1 MPNVNFLFDIVVT
14 RLLCPNEKIENPEK
28 CQVNVVFNKQSIS
41 ITSSRI
47 NVPDFN
53 AARRLEFASDPEM
66 LRHVLEKAGMPI
78 TARYGGIALG
88 NGKLIFPEIVL
99 NKIDIGMNDLMHA
112 DTCELMR
119 NDQKIGIVELLCRLT
134 IKCDEMV
141 SGSDERPKTCADVS
155 NAINKQDIMFLMS
168 TADPCTVPQGLC
180 NNVSE
185 SEEGDARLRLDIDR
199 YRSMNSKVDPSSIEE
214 TEPEVIS
221 CNVLRKVTDHYVG
234 VIDSVAK
241 KIKELEPSFSPS
253 CQPGEPR
260 PTNEMGD
267 MPSNFA
273 TADCTIPISV
283 GDMEKQGNKA
293 IRFCPV
299 CLYSMSWLPKYA
311 CCPNCGAKPMPVV
324 KESSRTKLTAS
335 NIVNEVLVKPQASL
349 GAEDFCVDPCKAKL
363 NEECPDDAND
373 NCSASRCTC
382 KGGKKCAHCRI
393 RKLCADIF
401 ADKPDSKQHCPI
413 VEPESDEDFC
423 VIAETETNCRPYLVR
438 VFSELRDLY
447 QINDNKK
454 ATELQTRCTQSL
466 ITMKSKRSI
475 AAKLLKKSGRAASMG
490 ALTDKNYAGVPIK
503 LGHKTCV
510 NQNKIVS
517 RRHGWN
523 WTSSSQAREH
533 GWRPGAIARPTS
545 NVMKFFLHHETR
557 KSVYNLCQKVLDQN
571 KNRKRVHQPV
581 LSVSKKN
588 GETFVTL
595 RPLRTLG
602 IEQHPIVFK
611 IVKSDLAKALR
622 EIRRSLKDK
631 GFAKCSCHQTL
642 RLCTC
647 RSDQDKQDLN
657 RALIREC
664 KKHQMPS
671 CEDHLILTDT
681 SESELEFN
689 LEITPPAGTKK
700 PIKRSKS
707 RIVNRSTQTSKTD
720 RNIKQYKYPI
730 DQSPYYR
737 AFDCAVGE
745 RYMGTAFGALTE
757 NVFEDGIFG
766 YRGGGQ
772 HGHPVP
778 PKNQKIWG
786 PKPGA
791 PLRLR
796 NKKSLSGKAWK
807 DLSPKILSKMRKMTK
822 N

>member
-1 MPNVNFLFDIVVT
+1 MVT
-14 RLLCPNEKIENPEK
+14 TLPQQIGKHSLSGHDNND
-28 CQVNVVFNKQSIS
+28 Q
-41 ITSSRI
+41 
-47 NVPDFN
+47 
-53 AARRLEFASDPEM
+53 FASDPET
-66 LRHVLEKAGMPI
+66 LRQGLEKAGMPLLV
-78 TARYGGIALG
+78 RYGGNLIG

-112 DTCELMR
+112 DTCELKR
-119 NDQKIGIVELLCRLT
+119 NDQKVGIVELLCRIT

-141 SGSDERPKTCADVS
+141 SGSDERPKTCADLNSV
-155 NAINKQDIMFLMS
+155 INKQDIMFLMS
-168 TADPCTVPQGLC
+168 TADPCAKHQELC

-199 YRSMNSKVDPSSIEE
+199 YRSMNSRVDPSTIEE
-214 TEPEVIS
+214 PEPEVIS
-221 CNVLRKVTDHYVG
+221 CNVLRKVTDHYVD

-241 KIKELEPSFSPS
+241 KIKDLEPSFSPS
-253 CQPGEPR
+253 REPAITR
-260 PTNEMGD
+260 PSNEMGD

-273 TADCTIPISV
+273 GADCTIPIPV
-283 GDMEKQGNKA
+283 GDMEKQG

-335 NIVNEVLVKPQASL
+335 KILDEVLVKPQATL
-349 GAEDFCVDPCKAKL
+349 GAEDFCVDPCKVKL
-363 NEECPDDAND
+363 NEECPDEAKDT
-373 NCSASRCTC
+373 CSATRCTC
-382 KGGKKCAHCRI
+382 KGGKICAHCRI
-393 RKLCADIF
+393 RKLCEDIF
-401 ADKPDSKQHCPI
+401 AKKGDTNPHCPI

-423 VIAETETNCRPYLVR
+423 VIAETETDCRPYLVR

-454 ATELQTRCTQSL
+454 AMEHQTRCTQSL
-466 ITMKSKRSI
+466 MTMKSKRSI
-475 AAKLLKKSGRAASMG
+475 AAKLLSKSGKAASMG
-490 ALTDKNYAGVPIK
+490 ALTDKNYAGVPTK
-503 LGHKTCV
+503 LGHKTCM
-510 NQNKIVS
+510 NQNRTVS

-523 WTSSSQAREH
+523 WTSSPQARRH

-545 NVMKFFLHHETR
+545 NVMKFFLDHETR
-557 KSVYNLCQKVLDQN
+557 KSVYNVCQKVLDQDMQ
-571 KNRKRVHQPV
+571 RTRGHQPV

-588 GETFVTL
+588 GETFITL
-595 RPLRTLG
+595 RPLQTLG

-622 EIRRSLKDK
+622 EIGRSLKDK

-647 RSDQDKQDLN
+647 RSDQDKQNLN
-657 RALIREC
+657 RALIKEC
-664 KKHQMPS
+664 KKHQMPP
-671 CEDHLILTDT
+671 CADQLVLTDT

-689 LEITPPAGTKK
+689 FEITPPAGTKK

-707 RIVNRSTQTSKTD
+707 RVVNRSTQTNKTD
-720 RNIKQYKYPI
+720 RNIKPQYPI

-737 AFDCAVGE
+737 TFDCAVGD

-757 NVFEDGIFG
+757 NVFEDGVFG

-772 HGHPVP
+772 HGQPP
-778 PKNQKIWG
+778 APKNQKIWG
-786 PKPGA
+786 PQPGA
-791 PLRLR
+791 PLRIK
-796 NKKSLSGKAWK
+796 NKKAWK
-807 DLSPKILSKMRKMTK
+807 DMSPSILNKMRKLK
-822 N
+822 KK